1 MNTLTECEFP
11 GFLNTGDGLVKGNMG
26 LKDLAMALQWVR
38 ANIARFGGDPNRV
51 TVFGQSAGGAAVS
64 YLLLSPL
71 TKGVNF

>member
-1 MNTLTECEFP
+1 MNYDFS
-11 GFLNTGDGLVKGNMG
+11 GFLNTGDGLIKGNMG
-26 LKDLAMALQWVR
+26 LKDLAMGLEWVR

-71 TKGVNF
+71 TKGSDFSLL